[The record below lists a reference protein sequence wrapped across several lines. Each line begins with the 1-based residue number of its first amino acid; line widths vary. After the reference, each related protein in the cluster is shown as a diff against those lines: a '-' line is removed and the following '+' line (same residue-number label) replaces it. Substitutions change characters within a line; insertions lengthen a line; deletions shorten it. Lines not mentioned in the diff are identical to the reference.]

1 MSKKHKSICYH
12 WMCFS
17 YCFCVGICKVITIS
31 GKGLKHCA
39 ITPRIKKYNSII
51 KKKKKTNDDRTVDST
66 VSKNKSKTH
75 GILKF

>member
-51 KKKKKTNDDRTVDST
+51 KKKKRQTM
-66 VSKNKSKTH
+66 
-75 GILKF
+75 IEL